1 MRVFR
6 TRGWRTKGK
15 GMCTGEETEER
26 NYEKKERREAV
37 AGELA
42 ACAVCRGS
50 VEMLPVTHRTC
61 SHLTY
66 RGWEVCG
73 CPSFCTVMTACCLLC
88 LKSWHFTQVLK
99 STKIRVLFTFTKAH
113 SVILSLC
120 CQLADISVVLDLLTP
135 SGVRIMPWSIMPTK
149 IDQSI
154 NLVKPL

>member
-15 GMCTGEETEER
+15 GMCAGEKTEQR

-42 ACAVCRGS
+42 VCGACRGS
-50 VEMLPVTHRTC
+50 VEMLPVTHPTC

-73 CPSFCTVMTACCLLC
+73 CPSFCTVMTALCLLC
-88 LKSWHFTQVLK
+88 LKS
-99 STKIRVLFTFTKAH
+99 
-113 SVILSLC
+113 
-120 CQLADISVVLDLLTP
+120 
-135 SGVRIMPWSIMPTK
+135 
-149 IDQSI
+149 
-154 NLVKPL
+154 